1 MDRTV
6 KILVI
11 LFAVVGI
18 SLFGYHW
25 VNQWHTSRLQQAT
38 QAEKEACLQKIAQL
52 EAEVAQLVQEVG
64 GQRSSLQ
71 NNADLRNV
79 FGVPRPQGPGRPEAV
94 DCQQVTQQAVAFF
107 RYLDSKAYL
116 LRPGIDMQAEE
127 LFEELSAK
135 LSAQKPINTG
145 EMEDLYSLMRN
156 VTHFYR
162 ILGKDR
168 VEAIKEILKS
178 EAEVMEPAMAVMF
191 SWLTAC
197 NSGADPGGK
206 AQPGLDN
213 LYQYASFFLNTLGG
227 RSYLLRRDSRVR
239 MLVNYYSLLIIDMAN
254 DAQRNPHGLDL
265 RPHLDYLF
273 YDLDNQKGLMY
284 RERYLTRLA
293 ALRNKYAP

>member
-18 SLFGYHW
+18 GLFGYHW
-25 VNQWHTSRLQQAT
+25 ANQWHTARLQQVSL
-38 QAEKEACLQKIAQL
+38 AERETCLQKIAQL
-52 EAEVAQLVQEVG
+52 ESEIAQLVHEVG
-64 GQRSSLQ
+64 LQRPSLK
-71 NNADLRNV
+71 NDADLRNV
-79 FGVPRPQGPGRPEAV
+79 FGVNQPEGPGRPEKV
-94 DCQQVTQQAVAFF
+94 DCQQVTAQAIAFF

-127 LFEELSAK
+127 LFEELGAK
-135 LSAQKPINTG
+135 LSAHKPINTG

-168 VEAIKEILKS
+168 VLAIKEILQS
-178 EAEVMEPAMAVMF
+178 EAEIMEPAMAVMF
-191 SWLTAC
+191 SWLIAC
-197 NSGADPGGK
+197 NSADTSGK
-206 AQPGLDN
+206 AQPGLEGM
-213 LYQYASFFLNTLGG
+213 YEYASYFLNTLGG

-239 MLVNYYSLLIIDMAN
+239 MLVSYYSVLVIDMAN
-254 DAQRNPHGLDL
+254 DVQRNSHGLDL

-273 YDLDNQKGLMY
+273 YDLNNQRGLMY

>member
-25 VNQWHTSRLQQAT
+25 VNQWHTKGLQQAT
-38 QAEKEACLQKIAQL
+38 LAEKEACLQRIAQL
-52 EAEVAQLVQEVG
+52 EAEIAQLVQEAG
-64 GQRSSLQ
+64 TARSATGA
-71 NNADLRNV
+71 ADMVNV
-79 FGVPRPQGPGRPEAV
+79 FGVSRPEAPGKPETV
-94 DCQQVTQQAVAFF
+94 DCQNVTAQAVAFF

-116 LRPGIDMQAEE
+116 LRPGVNMQAEE
-127 LFEELSAK
+127 LFEEMKAK
-135 LSAQKPINTG
+135 LGTQRPINSG

-168 VEAIKEILKS
+168 VDAIKEILHS
-178 EAEVMEPAMAVMF
+178 EAEVMEPAMAVLF
-191 SWLTAC
+191 SWMTAC
-197 NSGADPGGK
+197 NSADPNAK
-206 AQPGLDN
+206 TQPSLDT
-213 LYQYASFFLNTLGG
+213 LYQYATFFLNTLGG
-227 RSYLLRRDSRVR
+227 RSYLLRRDSRMR
-239 MLVNYYSLLIIDMAN
+239 MLVNYYSLLVVDMAN
-254 DAQRNPHGLDL
+254 DARRNVHGLDL

-273 YDLDNQKGLMY
+273 YDLNNQKGLMY

-293 ALRNKYAP
+293 ALRGKYNQ

>member
-18 SLFGYHW
+18 GLFGYHW
-25 VNQWHTSRLQQAT
+25 INQWHTSRLQQAT
-38 QAEKEACLQKIAQL
+38 QVEKEACLQRIAQL
-52 EAEVAQLVQEVG
+52 EAEIAQLAQEVG
-64 GQRSSLQ
+64 PQRTLQ
-71 NNADLRNV
+71 GNSDLLNV
-79 FGVPRPQGPGRPEAV
+79 FGVNRPEAPGRPETV
-94 DCQQVTQQAVAFF
+94 DCQKVTAQAVAFF

-116 LRPGIDMQAEE
+116 MRPGVNLQAEE
-127 LFEELSAK
+127 LFDEIKAK
-135 LSAQKPINTG
+135 LGAQRPINTG
-145 EMEDLYSLMRN
+145 EMEDLYTLMRN

-168 VEAIKEILKS
+168 VNTVKEILQS

-197 NSGADPGGK
+197 NSADPSGK
-206 AQPGLDN
+206 SQPSFDTM
-213 LYQYASFFLNTLGG
+213 YQYATFFLNTLGG

-239 MLVNYYSLLIIDMAN
+239 MLVNYYSLLVIDIAN
-254 DAQRNPHGLDL
+254 DTKRNMHGLDL

-273 YDLDNQKGLMY
+273 YDLNNQKGLMY

-293 ALRNKYAP
+293 ALRSKYTQ